1 MGKLDGC
8 VSTVSGDFVKTCCAD
23 PKNPATCT
31 AVVERS
37 QCAGFAPP
45 AAGARGDP
53 EACYWAVRP
62 FNFNNIWQSLVT
74 LSVLITGSAFP
85 DAASL
90 GMSAVG
96 VGLQPSPQAAPWAGL
111 YYVAFVAVGFIFLLN
126 FVICIIFDN
135 YAREARERG
144 PGLMLTNKQR
154 VWVDAQRL
162 LLRTARASKAQV
174 LVDLPPLRRRLA
186 AVTGH
191 ALFGTGVMACVLLN
205 TLAMMLQHYGQSRE
219 WDEVSPAWE
228 GEGSLFLR
236 CGPQHGQAA
245 GRLDQQHRHGAW
257 LSQRRG

>member
-1 MGKLDGC
+1 
-8 VSTVSGDFVKTCCAD
+8 
-23 PKNPATCT
+23 
-31 AVVERS
+31 
-37 QCAGFAPP
+37 
-45 AAGARGDP
+45 
-53 EACYWAVRP
+53 VRP